1 MKNPIL
7 NRNFVFLSVVSLLF
21 GVACSEEES
30 VAPIMPIQDISVIKF
45 SNSAHARN
53 AILPS
58 EMKSTAAFCTYRGCD
73 TTFGPNSFWVPLEAV
88 VTFATPL
95 PEEELDLSRP
105 PFEYYNKASVE
116 WLIKGENDNDFQ
128 SVSTD
133 QTGSVERGGSI
144 GQPGGTGEERTQ
156 VVYRGSL
163 FLQNVDLA
171 LGTYEVVAQYTMD
184 EQVVLTDRSEIQ
196 IVAD

>member
-1 MKNPIL
+1 MKNL
-7 NRNFVFLSVVSLLF
+7 VLTRRFVFLSVISLLF

-30 VAPIMPIQDISVIKF
+30 VAPVMPAQDISAIKS
-45 SNSAHARN
+45 SNSANTRSAT
-53 AILPS
+53 LPA

-128 SVSTD
+128 SIATD
-133 QTGSVERGGSI
+133 QTGSVEQSGSI
-144 GQPGGTGEERTQ
+144 GRPAATGEKRTQ

-171 LGTYEVVAQYTMD
+171 PGTYEVVARYTMD
-184 EQVVLTDRSEIQ
+184 DQVVLTDRSEIQ